1 MKLSIG
7 ILAHNEANAMGFAHA
22 PRIATL
28 LQSLSQQSLLT
39 SLNKGYLIEIIVV
52 PNGCSDNTA
61 LIARDTLGKLTLEKD
76 RALWNWKVCEVKEA
90 GKSNA
95 WNLFTHEFAAPDA
108 DFFCLMDADIQLH
121 DRNALEKMLKVLVEN
136 PEYWIA
142 LDQPI
147 KDIELKENKSWLEKL
162 SVAVSKSSNAGQLYI
177 CGQLYC
183 GRAEPLRKM
192 WMPAGL
198 PVEDG
203 FLTQMVISENFTL
216 ENPTFTKRIVRV
228 TEASHI
234 FEAYTNP
241 LKLVNHE
248 VRVVVGIVINA
259 FLTYYL
265 QEKLCPKGQGGFS
278 VRRFL
283 PKTRRI
289 TSCREAVY
297 DQGISE
303 GVSFRGSTELTAGML
318 INSMNQ
324 ENHLWLNDFVRDSL
338 AKERWWLIPISLVFR
353 RYRSLQNHSLWK
365 ALLRIPIATL
375 AFIVDISI
383 FIRAN
388 STLHR
393 KVISNYW

>member
-7 ILAHNEANAMGFAHA
+7 ILAYNESDS
-22 PRIATL
+22 IAIL
-28 LQSLSQQSLLT
+28 LKSLCQQSLLT
-39 SLNKGYLIEIIVV
+39 SLNKGFSIEIIVV

-61 LIARDTLGKLTLEKD
+61 LIAHNTLKTLLQEND
-76 RALWNWKVCEVKEA
+76 RALCNWQVCEVKEA

-95 WNLFTHEFAAPDA
+95 WNLFIHQFAAPDA
-108 DFFCLMDADIQLH
+108 DFFCLMDADIQLS
-121 DRNALEKMLKVLVEN
+121 DRYTLEKMLEVLVEN

-142 LDQPI
+142 IDRPI
-147 KDIELKENKSWLEKL
+147 KDIELKENKSWLDKL
-162 SVAVSKSSNAGQLYI
+162 SIAVSKSSNAGQLYI

-183 GRAEPLRKM
+183 GRAEPLRNM

-216 ENPTFTKRIVRV
+216 ENPTFAKRIVRV
-228 TEASHI
+228 AEASHI

-241 LKLVNHE
+241 FKLINHE

-259 FLTYYL
+259 FLTCYL
-265 QEKLCPKGQGGFS
+265 EEKL
-278 VRRFL
+278 
-283 PKTRRI
+283 
-289 TSCREAVY
+289 
-297 DQGISE
+297 
-303 GVSFRGSTELTAGML
+303 SFKGSTKLTAGML
-318 INSMNQ
+318 INEWNQ
-324 ENHLWLNDFVRDSL
+324 ENPLWLNGFVRNSL

-353 RYRSLQNHSLWK
+353 RYRSLRNHSLWK

-375 AFIVDISI
+375 AFMVDISI

>member
-7 ILAHNEANAMGFAHA
+7 ILAHNESKAIAN
-22 PRIATL
+22 L
-28 LQSLSQQSLLT
+28 LQSLSQQSLLSSVNT
-39 SLNKGYLIEIIVV
+39 GLNQEHSVEIIVI

-61 LIARDTLGKLTLEKD
+61 AIARQTLAELTSVANQTAWDWQVL
-76 RALWNWKVCEVKEA
+76 EVKEA

-95 WNLFTHEFAAPDA
+95 WNLFIHQFANPDA
-108 DFFCLMDADIQLH
+108 DFFYLMDADIKLY
-121 DRNALEKMLKVLVEN
+121 DRHTLEKMLKVLVEN

-147 KDIELKENKSWLEKL
+147 KDVELKENKSWIDKL

-183 GRAEPLRKM
+183 ARAEPLRNI

-203 FLTQMVISENFTL
+203 FLTQMIIRENFTVD
-216 ENPTFTKRIVRV
+216 NPTFSKRIVRV

-241 LKLVNHE
+241 FELINHE
-248 VRVVVGIVINA
+248 VRVVVGIVINI
-259 FLTYYL
+259 FLAYYL
-265 QEKLCPKGQGGFS
+265 QEKC
-278 VRRFL
+278 
-283 PKTRRI
+283 
-289 TSCREAVY
+289 
-297 DQGISE
+297 
-303 GVSFRGSTELTAGML
+303 STKLTAGRL
-318 INSMNQ
+318 INRMNQ
-324 ENHLWLNDFVRDSL
+324 ENHFWLNDFVRNYL
-338 AKERWWLIPISLVFR
+338 AQERWWLIPLSLVFR
-353 RYRSLQNHSLWK
+353 RYRSLQNHSWRK

-375 AFIVDISI
+375 AFLVDISI

>member
-7 ILAHNEANAMGFAHA
+7 ILAHNEADAMGFAHA

-39 SLNKGYLIEIIVV
+39 SLNKGYSIEIIVV
-52 PNGCSDNTA
+52 PNGCNDNTS

-95 WNLFTHEFAAPDA
+95 WNLFIHEFAAPDA

-216 ENPTFTKRIVRV
+216 ENPTFTKRIVRAE
-228 TEASHI
+228 EASHI

-265 QEKLCPKGQGGFS
+265 QEKCSK
-278 VRRFL
+278 
-283 PKTRRI
+283 
-289 TSCREAVY
+289 
-297 DQGISE
+297 
-303 GVSFRGSTELTAGML
+303 ELTAGML

-324 ENHLWLNDFVRDSL
+324 ENHLWLNDFVHNSL
-338 AKERWWLIPISLVFR
+338 AKERRWLIPISLVFR

>member
-1 MKLSIG
+1 
-7 ILAHNEANAMGFAHA
+7 
-22 PRIATL
+22 
-28 LQSLSQQSLLT
+28 
-39 SLNKGYLIEIIVV
+39 
-52 PNGCSDNTA
+52 
-61 LIARDTLGKLTLEKD
+61 
-76 RALWNWKVCEVKEA
+76 

-95 WNLFTHEFAAPDA
+95 WNLFIHKFAAPDA
-108 DFFCLMDADIQLH
+108 DFFCLMDADIKLH
-121 DRNALEKMLKVLVEN
+121 DRNALEKMLEVLVEN

-147 KDIELKENKSWLEKL
+147 KDVELKENKNWLDKL
-162 SVAVSKSSNAGQLYI
+162 SIAVSKSSNAGQLYI

-183 GRAEPLRKM
+183 GRAEALRNI

-203 FLTQMVISENFTL
+203 FLTQMVISENFTV

-228 TEASHI
+228 AEASHT

-241 LKLVNHE
+241 LELINHE
-248 VRVVVGIVINA
+248 VRVVVGIVINI
-259 FLTYYL
+259 FLTHYL
-265 QEKLCPKGQGGFS
+265 QEKLG
-278 VRRFL
+278 
-283 PKTRRI
+283 
-289 TSCREAVY
+289 EAVY
-297 DQGISE
+297 HK
-303 GVSFRGSTELTAGML
+303 GSSKLTAGML
-318 INSMNQ
+318 IDRMNQ
-324 ENHLWLNDFVRDSL
+324 ESHFWLNDFVRNSL
-338 AKERWWLIPISLVFR
+338 AKEKGWLIPISLVFR

-393 KVISNYW
+393 KVITNYW

>member
-7 ILAHNEANAMGFAHA
+7 ILAHNESKAIAN
-22 PRIATL
+22 L
-28 LQSLSQQSLLT
+28 LQSLSQQSLLN
-39 SLNKGYLIEIIVV
+39 SLNTGLNQEHSVEIIVV

-61 LIARDTLGKLTLEKD
+61 AIARQTLE
-76 RALWNWKVCEVKEA
+76 ALDPVGNQTAWNWQVREVIEA

-95 WNLFTHEFAAPDA
+95 WNLFIHEFAAPDT
-108 DFFCLMDADIQLH
+108 DFFYLMDADIKLH
-121 DRNALEKMLKVLVEN
+121 DRYALEKMLKVLVEN

-147 KDIELKENKSWLEKL
+147 KDVELKENKSWSDKL

-183 GRAEPLRKM
+183 GRATPLRNI
-192 WMPAGL
+192 WMPPGL

-203 FLTQMVISENFTL
+203 FLTQMIIRENFTVK
-216 ENPTFTKRIVRV
+216 NPTFSKRIVRV

-241 LKLVNHE
+241 LDLINHE
-248 VRVVVGIVINA
+248 VRVVVGIVINI

-265 QEKLCPKGQGGFS
+265 EERLCQAKS
-278 VRRFL
+278 VRGN
-283 PKTRRI
+283 T
-289 TSCREAVY
+289 A
-297 DQGISE
+297 
-303 GVSFRGSTELTAGML
+303 LTAGML
-318 INSMNQ
+318 INSLNQ
-324 ENHLWLNDFVRDSL
+324 ENHFWLNDFVRNYL
-338 AKERWWLIPISLVFR
+338 AQEKWWLIPISLVFR
-353 RYRSLQNHSLWK
+353 RYRSLQNHSWQK
-365 ALLRIPIATL
+365 ALLRMPIATL
-375 AFIVDISI
+375 AFLVDISI

>member
-7 ILAHNEANAMGFAHA
+7 ILAYNESDS
-22 PRIATL
+22 IAIL
-28 LQSLSQQSLLT
+28 LKSLCQQSLLT
-39 SLNKGYLIEIIVV
+39 SLNKGFLIEIIVV

-61 LIARDTLGKLTLEKD
+61 SIARDTLKLLSKNEQ
-76 RALWNWKVCEVKEA
+76 ALWNWKVCEVKEA

-95 WNLFTHEFAAPDA
+95 WNLFIHQFAAPDA

-121 DRNALEKMLKVLVEN
+121 DRNTLEKMLKVLVEN

-147 KDIELKENKSWLEKL
+147 KDIELKENKSWLDKL
-162 SVAVSKSSNAGQLYI
+162 SLAVSKSSNAGQLYI

-183 GRAEPLRKM
+183 GRAEPLRNI

-203 FLTQMVISENFTL
+203 FLTQMVISENFTI
-216 ENPTFTKRIVRV
+216 EDPTFAKRIVRV
-228 TEASHI
+228 AEASHV

-241 LKLVNHE
+241 FKLINHE

-259 FLTYYL
+259 FLTCYL
-265 QEKLCPKGQGGFS
+265 QEKLYPKGVLKDSLS
-278 VRRFL
+278 V
-283 PKTRRI
+283 TEQY
-289 TSCREAVY
+289 T
-297 DQGISE
+297 ISE
-303 GVSFRGSTELTAGML
+303 GVSFRTRVQCALALAAPREGASSGGSTNLTAGML
-318 INSMNQ
+318 INKWNQ
-324 ENHLWLNDFVRDSL
+324 ENPLWLNDFVRNSL
-338 AKERWWLIPISLVFR
+338 TKERRWLIPISLVFR
-353 RYRSLQNHSLWK
+353 RYRSLRNHSLWK
-365 ALLRIPIATL
+365 ALLRMPIATL
-375 AFIVDISI
+375 AFMVDISI

-393 KVISNYW
+393 KVITNYW